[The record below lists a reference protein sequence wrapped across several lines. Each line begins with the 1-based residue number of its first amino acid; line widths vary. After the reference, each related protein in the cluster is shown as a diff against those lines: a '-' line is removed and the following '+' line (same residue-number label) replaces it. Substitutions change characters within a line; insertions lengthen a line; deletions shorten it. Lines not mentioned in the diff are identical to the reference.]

1 METLPKLILTISIKI
16 IGKIQDNKITKK
28 GFPIL
33 KNK

>member
-1 METLPKLILTISIKI
+1 METLPKLILTISINI
-16 IGKIQDNKITKK
+16 IGKIQDKKITNK